1 MEKAVGIILDGKA
14 LSEKIRGE
22 IAQEVN
28 DYLSKGFRPP
38 TLAVL
43 LIGEDPAS
51 QVYVSNKEKACQKVG
66 IRSLSYR
73 LPYNTT
79 TQELLELIAQ
89 LNADEEVDGI
99 LVQLPLPSH
108 INQQEIILAISPKK
122 DVDGFHP
129 ENMGRLVAR
138 MEDGFIPCTPLG
150 IDLLLSHYGI
160 ELKGKDVVIV
170 GAGFIVGRPLSL
182 LMLWRDATVSVCH
195 IYTKDIKEYTKRAD
209 ILISATGVPGLI
221 KAHMVKEGA
230 VVVDVGISRVGDR
243 IVGDVDFEE
252 VKEKAYAITP
262 VPGGVG
268 PMTVTG
274 LLLNTLKAY
283 KKRFRLEL
291 ELPSISPQPHPHAS
305 LLL

>member
-1 MEKAVGIILDGKA
+1 MEKTVGIILDGKA
-14 LSEKIRGE
+14 LSEKIRGD
-22 IAQEVN
+22 IAQEVKE
-28 DYLSKGFRPP
+28 YLSKGLRPP
-38 TLAVL
+38 TLAVIL
-43 LIGEDPAS
+43 VGEDPAS

-89 LNADEEVDGI
+89 LNADEEIDGI

-122 DVDGFHP
+122 DVYGFHP

-150 IDLLLSHYGI
+150 IDLLLNHYGI

-230 VVVDVGISRVGDR
+230 VVVDVGISRVGDK

-283 KKRFRLEL
+283 KKRFRLE
-291 ELPSISPQPHPHAS
+291 
-305 LLL
+305 

>member
-22 IAQEVN
+22 IAQEVKE
-28 DYLSKGFRPP
+28 YLSKGLRQP
-38 TLAVL
+38 TLAVIL
-43 LIGEDPAS
+43 VGEDPAS

-221 KAHMVKEGA
+221 KAHMVKEGV
-230 VVVDVGISRVGDR
+230 VVVDVGISRVGDK

-283 KKRFRLEL
+283 KKNVG
-291 ELPSISPQPHPHAS
+291 I
-305 LLL
+305 

>member
-1 MEKAVGIILDGKA
+1 MEKTVGIILDGKA
-14 LSEKIRGE
+14 LSEKIRGD
-22 IAQEVN
+22 IAQEVKE
-28 DYLSKGFRPP
+28 YLSKGLRPP
-38 TLAVL
+38 TLAVIL
-43 LIGEDPAS
+43 VGEDPAS

-89 LNADEEVDGI
+89 LNADEEIDGI

-150 IDLLLSHYGI
+150 IDLLLNHYGI

-230 VVVDVGISRVGDR
+230 VVVDVGISRVGDK

-283 KKRFRLEL
+283 KKRFRLE
-291 ELPSISPQPHPHAS
+291 
-305 LLL
+305 

>member
-1 MEKAVGIILDGKA
+1 MSLILDGKA
-14 LSEKIRGE
+14 LSEKIREE
-22 IAQEVN
+22 IRQEIEG
-28 DYLSKGFRPP
+28 YLSKGFRPP
-38 TLAVL
+38 TLAVIL
-43 LIGEDPAS
+43 VGDDPAS
-51 QVYVSNKEKACQKVG
+51 QVYVANKEKACHKVG

-73 LPYNTT
+73 LPQNTT

-108 INQQEIILAISPKK
+108 INQQEVILSISPKK

-150 IDLLLSHYGI
+150 IDLLLNHYGI

-195 IYTKDIKEYTKRAD
+195 IYTKDISEYTKRAD
-209 ILISATGVPGLI
+209 ILISATGVPKLI
-221 KAHMVKEGA
+221 KSHMVKEGA
-230 VVVDVGISRVGDR
+230 VVVDVGISKVNGK
-243 IVGDVDFEE
+243 ILGDVDFEE

-268 PMTVTG
+268 PMTVTA

-283 KKRFRLEL
+283 KKR
-291 ELPSISPQPHPHAS
+291 IKA
-305 LLL
+305 

>member
-1 MEKAVGIILDGKA
+1 MWSAMAKTFSFLAMLLTSISK
-14 LSEKIRGE
+14 SIRGE

-283 KKRFRLEL
+283 KKRFRLE
-291 ELPSISPQPHPHAS
+291 
-305 LLL
+305 

>member
-283 KKRFRLEL
+283 KKRFRLE
-291 ELPSISPQPHPHAS
+291 
-305 LLL
+305 

>member
-28 DYLSKGFRPP
+28 GCLSKGFRPP

-283 KKRFRLEL
+283 KKRFRLE
-291 ELPSISPQPHPHAS
+291 
-305 LLL
+305 

>member
-14 LSEKIRGE
+14 LSEKIRSE
-22 IAQEVN
+22 IAQDIKE
-28 DYLSKGFRPP
+28 YTSKGYRAPC
-38 TLAVL
+38 LAVIL
-43 LIGEDPAS
+43 VGDDPAS
-51 QVYVSNKEKACQKVG
+51 QIYVSNKEKACQKVG

-79 TQELLELIAQ
+79 TQELFELIAQ

-99 LVQLPLPSH
+99 LVQLPLPPH
-108 INQQEIILAISPKK
+108 INQQEVILAISPKK

-182 LMLWRDATVSVCH
+182 LMLWRDATVSICH

-209 ILISATGVPGLI
+209 ILISATGVAGLI

-230 VVVDVGISRVGDR
+230 VVVDVGISRVGNK

-283 KKRFRLEL
+283 KKRFKL
-291 ELPSISPQPHPHAS
+291 
-305 LLL
+305 

>member
-1 MEKAVGIILDGKA
+1 MEKALKMPLLLDGKT
-14 LSEKIRGE
+14 LSESIRSRISEE
-22 IAQEVN
+22 IEE
-28 DYLSKGFRPP
+28 YTSRGFRPP
-38 TLAVL
+38 TLAVVL
-43 LIGEDPAS
+43 VGEDPAS
-51 QVYVSNKEKACQKVG
+51 KVYVGNKKKACQKVG
-66 IRSLSYR
+66 IRSLSYE

-79 TQELLELIAQ
+79 LQELLELIAQ

-99 LVQLPLPSH
+99 LVQLPLPPH
-108 INQQEIILAISPKK
+108 IPQQEVILAISPKK

-138 MEDGFIPCTPLG
+138 LEDGFIPCTPLG
-150 IDLLLSHYGI
+150 IDILLKHYGV

-195 IYTKDIKEYTKRAD
+195 IHTKDISEYTKRAD
-209 ILISATGVPGLI
+209 ILISATGVPHLI

-252 VKEKAYAITP
+252 VKEKAFAITP

-268 PMTVTG
+268 PMTVTA

-283 KKRFRLEL
+283 RRNMGL
-291 ELPSISPQPHPHAS
+291 
-305 LLL
+305 

>member
-1 MEKAVGIILDGKA
+1 MEKALGIILDGKA
-14 LSEKIRGE
+14 LSEKIRSE
-22 IAQEVN
+22 IAQDIKE
-28 DYLSKGFRPP
+28 YTSKGYRAPC
-38 TLAVL
+38 LAVIL
-43 LIGEDPAS
+43 VGDDPAS
-51 QVYVSNKEKACQKVG
+51 QIYVSNKEKACQKVG

-79 TQELLELIAQ
+79 TQELFELIAQ

-99 LVQLPLPSH
+99 LVQLPLPPH
-108 INQQEIILAISPKK
+108 INQQEVILAISPKK

-182 LMLWRDATVSVCH
+182 LMLWRDATVSICH

-209 ILISATGVPGLI
+209 ILISATGVAGLI

-230 VVVDVGISRVGDR
+230 VVVDVGISRVGNK

-283 KKRFRLEL
+283 KKRFKL
-291 ELPSISPQPHPHAS
+291 
-305 LLL
+305 